1 MIFCLVRC
9 HLNMIPA
16 EHKSNVRPNIEKNM
30 YNIVDVYLS
39 RGFETNFDLHSS
51 NILLESQKFLEFEH
65 LELDENPNS
74 LLAS

>member
-1 MIFCLVRC
+1 
-9 HLNMIPA
+9 MIPA
-16 EHKSNVRPNIEKNM
+16 EHKSNIRPNIEKNM